1 MSWEPGRLHAAR
13 DERLEKLTLDVRDTP
28 EVEA

>member
-28 EVEA
+28 EVGA

>member
-1 MSWEPGRLHAAR
+1 MSWEPGSLRAAR

-28 EVEA
+28 EVGA

>member
-28 EVEA
+28 EVRA